1 MTSSSNRASKKTA
14 SVKPSKPPETVAE
27 RKARLAE
34 ERREKLA
41 AQMPKF
47 SLAGFKGSSS
57 EAAASEPLADS
68 KDNAEA
74 QVTDLAESASSIF
87 AGFTG
92 DDGATSLV
100 DEAVADPVVP
110 SQQGGHTATHAEHAG
125 AATNSAASAGLIPQ
139 DSTGRVET
147 SFFVDAPSDEVPA
160 EAASAASEEQPN
172 RTLNHGREAA
182 SGTAHSPAHGS
193 LPEEHQQAPSP
204 AMRQSAFS
212 SPAPAQSIEVA
223 HRPEGRRG
231 GYSISVAQQ
240 GGLVP
245 RRQRRPRVERFD
257 PNQRQSSREEALREL
272 QASAPRYSA
281 LLVAYRV
288 GQLSTVPHENR
299 NVHLY
304 GAAFEQLAN
313 QGTSDKALFMQLTGQ
328 RHKLTPAHY
337 VDAVLEAALGPLDPM
352 CVDEELIEDEKDH
365 VEKLADMAYAYRS
378 YILNNE
384 YLAGMEKQRFTC
396 TLRKDI
402 NAKVS
407 RMMDLLSS
415 MPTIKIQPFEIISAV
430 VADYLN
436 GLPDERSHVES
447 FFEKST
453 VTTYQ

>member
-1 MTSSSNRASKKTA
+1 MTSSNNRASKKTA
-14 SVKPSKPPETVAE
+14 STKSSETAAE
-27 RKARLAE
+27 RKTRLAS

-47 SLAGFKGSSS
+47 SLAGFKS
-57 EAAASEPLADS
+57 EAASPETAVVEPSEAGK
-68 KDNAEA
+68 KDTAP
-74 QVTDLAESASSIF
+74 QVTEPAESPADIF
-87 AGFTG
+87 AGFTA
-92 DDGATSLV
+92 DDEDASSAEDVTT
-100 DEAVADPVVP
+100 EPVVP
-110 SQQGGHTATHAEHAG
+110 AQQDIHSAPHTQPVG
-125 AATNSAASAGLIPQ
+125 AATTSVPSAGPAPQ
-139 DSTGRVET
+139 EATGLTEA
-147 SFFVDAPSDEVPA
+147 SPSSRSPRTEVSA
-160 EAASAASEEQPN
+160 EAAPAAPEQQSNRITQGQEVNSATVHSAVPGSPREEQQPF
-172 RTLNHGREAA
+172 A
-182 SGTAHSPAHGS
+182 SP
-193 LPEEHQQAPSP
+193 L
-204 AMRQSAFS
+204 RQSATS
-212 SPAPAQSIEVA
+212 SPAPAQSTEVA
-223 HRPEGRRG
+223 HRSDGREG
-231 GYSISVAQQ
+231 GYSISVSQQ
-240 GGLVP
+240 GGP
-245 RRQRRPRVERFD
+245 MSRRQRRPRVERFD
-257 PNQRQSSREEALREL
+257 PSQRQTSREEALREL

-337 VDAVLEAALGPLDPM
+337 VDAVLETALRPLDPM

-365 VEKLADMAYAYRS
+365 VEKLADMAFAYRS

-384 YLAGMEKQRFTC
+384 YLAGMQKQRFTC
-396 TLRKDI
+396 TLRRDV
-402 NAKVS
+402 NTKVS

-447 FFEKST
+447 FFAKST

>member
-1 MTSSSNRASKKTA
+1 VSQSKKASASKR
-14 SVKPSKPPETVAE
+14 KPEETPAE

-34 ERREKLA
+34 ERRAKLA
-41 AQMPKF
+41 AQTSKF
-47 SLAGFKGSSS
+47 SLAGFKGGASDTASS
-57 EAAASEPLADS
+57 EAPQGGGEQAETQTTEPVEGS
-68 KDNAEA
+68 
-74 QVTDLAESASSIF
+74 SSIF
-87 AGFTG
+87 AGFMG
-92 DDGATSLV
+92 DDVARSLA
-100 DEAVADPVVP
+100 EQAHAAPVVP
-110 SQQGGHTATHAEHAG
+110 SQQDGYVVPRTEAG
-125 AATNSAASAGLIPQ
+125 DATNSVASTDVVSA
-139 DSTGRVET
+139 DSTGRAEFTAAVDTPSVE
-147 SFFVDAPSDEVPA
+147 APA
-160 EAASAASEEQPN
+160 EEASAATHEQ
-172 RTLNHGREAA
+172 LNHTPGWSQEMA
-182 SGTAHSPAHGS
+182 SGTGHSPARDSRRDGHH
-193 LPEEHQQAPSP
+193 EEPPP
-204 AMRQSAFS
+204 ATQQSAFGG
-212 SPAPAQSIEVA
+212 PTLTQSTEVA
-223 HRPEGRRG
+223 HRSESRRA

-240 GGLVP
+240 GGLAP

-257 PNQRQSSREEALREL
+257 PSQRQASREEALREL

-337 VDAVLEAALGPLDPM
+337 VDAILEAALKPLDPM
-352 CVDEELIEDEKDH
+352 CVDEELIEVEKDH
-365 VEKLADMAYAYRS
+365 VEQLANMAFAYRS

-384 YLAGMEKQRFTC
+384 YLAGMDKQRFTC
-396 TLRKDI
+396 TLRRDV

-436 GLPDERSHVES
+436 GLPEERPHVEA
-447 FFEKST
+447 FFQRST
-453 VTTYQ
+453 VTTYE